1 MQNAKCKLKSVTPF
15 CTLHFALCIL
25 HYAGYPAHGGKKH
38 GPRARRRGAVGT
50 LDYVLVLA
58 VMLPMV
64 VLVMFAGPRMI
75 RAVYE
80 MLCVMISWPFP

>member
-1 MQNAKCKLKSVTPF
+1 MA
-15 CTLHFALCIL
+15 TLRPTARSL
-25 HYAGYPAHGGKKH
+25 ADRRGARK
-38 GPRARRRGAVGT
+38 ARRRGAVST
-50 LDYVLVLA
+50 LDYVLVLV

-64 VLVMFAGPRMI
+64 VLVMFASPRMI

>member
-1 MQNAKCKLKSVTPF
+1 MA
-15 CTLHFALCIL
+15 TLRPT
-25 HYAGYPAHGGKKH
+25 AGPLVERRGAR
-38 GPRARRRGAVGT
+38 RARRRGAAST
-50 LDYVLVLA
+50 LDYVLVLV

-64 VLVMFAGPRMI
+64 VLVMFAGPHMM

>member
-1 MQNAKCKLKSVTPF
+1 MRPAVQNAKRKVTLSP
-15 CTLHFALCIL
+15 AA
-25 HYAGYPAHGGKKH
+25 AGVPLRGRR

-64 VLVMFAGPRMI
+64 VLVMWAGPRMI

>member
-1 MQNAKCKLKSVTPF
+1 M
-15 CTLHFALCIL
+15 
-25 HYAGYPAHGGKKH
+25 
-38 GPRARRRGAVGT
+38 
-50 LDYVLVLA
+50 LVLA

-64 VLVMFAGPRMI
+64 VLVMWAGPRMI

>member
-1 MQNAKCKLKSVTPF
+1 MA
-15 CTLHFALCIL
+15 TLRPT
-25 HYAGYPAHGGKKH
+25 AGPLVGRRGAQ
-38 GPRARRRGAVGT
+38 RARRRGAVST
-50 LDYVLVLA
+50 LDYVLVLV

-64 VLVMFAGPRMI
+64 ALVMGAGPRMM